1 MGILSWI
8 LLGLIVGAL
17 AKWIMPGKDSGGI
30 FMTMLLGIVG
40 AFVGGALSSF
50 LGFGSFTGW
59 NIKSLAVAIIGAII
73 VLAAWRQLK
82 KK

>member
-1 MGILSWI
+1 
-8 LLGLIVGAL
+8 
-17 AKWIMPGKDSGGI
+17 
-30 FMTMLLGIVG
+30 MTMLLGIVG

>member
-1 MGILSWI
+1 
-8 LLGLIVGAL
+8 
-17 AKWIMPGKDSGGI
+17 MPGKDSGGI